1 LAWTVH
7 THPQSGIFERPPPP
21 LRLALPLNTLQI
33 QAAKMMFF
41 AFGNLIYSTTPVF
54 PSLLCPTNSTPPVSV
69 LLINAIAVLSEDR
82 FLARVGWSN
91 TVAEPAF
98 GGGSGGAGSESVK
111 NRLIGLMT
119 SVRTLMRIPLIGI
132 NVTIILY
139 ELALG

>member
-1 LAWTVH
+1 
-7 THPQSGIFERPPPP
+7 
-21 LRLALPLNTLQI
+21 
-33 QAAKMMFF
+33 MMFF
-41 AFGNLIYSTTPVF
+41 AFGNLIYSTPPLFSPPFPV
-54 PSLLCPTNSTPPVSV
+54 PTTNSTPVSV

-98 GGGSGGAGSESVK
+98 GGGGGGGSESVK

-119 SVRTLMRIPLIGI
+119 SVRTLMRSRFSILLLVSMGQVGGKGGRGHAAGAGVPLIGI

>member
-1 LAWTVH
+1 
-7 THPQSGIFERPPPP
+7 
-21 LRLALPLNTLQI
+21 
-33 QAAKMMFF
+33 MMFF
-41 AFGNLIYSTTPVF
+41 AFGNLIYI
-54 PSLLCPTNSTPPVSV
+54 SV

-98 GGGSGGAGSESVK
+98 GGGSGGGGSESVK

>member
-1 LAWTVH
+1 
-7 THPQSGIFERPPPP
+7 
-21 LRLALPLNTLQI
+21 
-33 QAAKMMFF
+33 
-41 AFGNLIYSTTPVF
+41 
-54 PSLLCPTNSTPPVSV
+54 SV

-91 TVAEPAF
+91 AVSEPAF
-98 GGGSGGAGSESVK
+98 GAQGGSDASIK
-111 NRLIGLMT
+111 NKLIGLMT

>member
-1 LAWTVH
+1 
-7 THPQSGIFERPPPP
+7 
-21 LRLALPLNTLQI
+21 
-33 QAAKMMFF
+33 MMFF
-41 AFGNLIYSTTPVF
+41 AFGNLIYSTPPHSSPPPFPV
-54 PSLLCPTNSTPPVSV
+54 PTTNSTPVSV

-98 GGGSGGAGSESVK
+98 GGGGGGSESVK